1 MIKIAPSL
9 LAADFGRIHDEIE
22 RMAAAGADYLHFD
35 VMDGC
40 FVPNISFGFPVLKAA
55 AQCSLPVDAHLM
67 IDHPEQYID
76 QFAAGGARII
86 TVHAEATNHLH
97 RALQQIRAAGCLAGV
112 ALNPGTSPECLR
124 YVMGDFDLALV
135 MTVNPGFGGQ
145 KMIRSSV
152 EKIAEIRAM
161 LDTANVILYG
171 KANPV
176 DMLRILGGYVCDV
189 HIKDGKWPTDGWK
202 LGQETP
208 VGEGDVDFAEVIR
221 RLRALNYDGALTIER
236 EIEGEKQIQD
246 VLAAKKLLEN
256 LLRANG

>member
-161 LDTANVILYG
+161 LDNAGCDAIIEVDGGVNEQTAPMLLERGATMLVAGSALYG
-171 KANPV
+171 APDAKAFIDHV
-176 DMLRILGGYVCDV
+176 KAMG
-189 HIKDGKWPTDGWK
+189 
-202 LGQETP
+202 
-208 VGEGDVDFAEVIR
+208 AE
-221 RLRALNYDGALTIER
+221 
-236 EIEGEKQIQD
+236 K
-246 VLAAKKLLEN
+246 
-256 LLRANG
+256 

>member
-1 MIKIAPSL
+1 
-9 LAADFGRIHDEIE
+9 
-22 RMAAAGADYLHFD
+22 MAAAGADYLHFD

-161 LDTANVILYG
+161 LDRAGCDAIIEVDGGVNEQTAPMLLERGATMLVAGSALYG
-171 KANPV
+171 APDAKAFIDHV
-176 DMLRILGGYVCDV
+176 KAMG
-189 HIKDGKWPTDGWK
+189 
-202 LGQETP
+202 
-208 VGEGDVDFAEVIR
+208 AE
-221 RLRALNYDGALTIER
+221 
-236 EIEGEKQIQD
+236 K
-246 VLAAKKLLEN
+246 
-256 LLRANG
+256 